1 MMMGGNMRADA
12 RIPLGAAL
20 PSGRPRGW
28 WYPWLFVAA
37 FAVVIAV
44 NGVMVKLAIDSF
56 SGLDTEHP
64 YERGLGYNDTL
75 AAARAQDALGWQ
87 VAYDAVPAG
96 DATPDGHPISVEAR
110 FLDRDGN
117 ALTGLAVRA
126 LLQRPAVEGHDVE
139 LPLAER
145 GGGRYVARTDL
156 PLPGQWDFRIVATVA
171 PRADGSDG
179 ASWQASRRILLP

>member
-1 MMMGGNMRADA
+1 MRADA
-12 RIPLGAAL
+12 HTPLGSAAA
-20 PSGRPRGW
+20 SGRPRGW

-37 FAVVIAV
+37 FVVVIAV
-44 NGVMVKLAIDSF
+44 NGVMIKLAIGSF

-64 YERGLGYNDTL
+64 YERGLGYNETL
-75 AAARAQDALGWQ
+75 AAARAQEALGWQ
-87 VAYDAVPAG
+87 VAYDAVSAG
-96 DATPDGHPISVEAR
+96 DATPDGQPISVAAR

-139 LPLAER
+139 LPLVER
-145 GGGRYVARTDL
+145 GGGRYVAETAL
-156 PLPGQWDFRIVATVA
+156 TLPGQWDLRIVAA
-171 PRADGSDG
+171 AAESDG